1 MMIEM
6 WLLLS
11 TDAESADMCRAIL
24 DLLAEQI
31 LMRKKHPANPQN
43 WKIWILLFQSKAL
56 NSFVTRQ
63 KLIQKVVLGWERW
76 CNSNLKY
83 AAFALGQA
91 GRQRPEKCQKKKK
104 KKKKLAKTES
114 VNMLV
119 TQSCPTLCNSM
130 DCTPLGSS
138 VHGISQ
144 ARILRWVAIP
154 FSRGSSWLRDRT
166 QVSCIADRLFT
177 IWATRKT
184 RIGK

>member
-91 GRQRPEKCQKKKK
+91 GRQRPEKCQKKKEEEEEVSQNWK
-104 KKKKLAKTES
+104 CKHVSHPVVSNSLQLHGLYPTRLLCPWDFPGKNTEVGCHS
-114 VNMLV
+114 LL
-119 TQSCPTLCNSM
+119 Q
-130 DCTPLGSS
+130 
-138 VHGISQ
+138 GIF
-144 ARILRWVAIP
+144 LTE
-154 FSRGSSWLRDRT
+154 G
-166 QVSCIADRLFT
+166 
-177 IWATRKT
+177 
-184 RIGK
+184 